1 MNNGTYQ
8 RHGGLDPGELRALGL
23 DPRSVLDFSAS
34 VNPLGPPPGLWRA
47 LRTIDL
53 AAYPDRACLELTEA
67 LAGRTGVAPERVLCG
82 NGSTEL
88 LHLLARAFV
97 RSGDGVAILAP
108 AFGEYE
114 AAARLAGGGVSLVWA
129 RAEDGFRWDLSE
141 ALRAIERAQPAL
153 VFVAVP
159 NNPTGVALTEDD
171 LARLADAFPQRSGL
185 LVVDEAYR
193 AFARRPTGP
202 RPLLDRENVVLVR
215 SMTKDYGLAGLR
227 VGYLLA
233 AAPVVEQVRAMQP
246 AWSVSALAQ
255 AGGLF
260 ALRCEGHVAR
270 ARQTV
275 ERSKAYLVRELR
287 RLSLDPLDSEANFL
301 LVEVGDAAALRLR
314 LLRAGVAVRDC
325 ASFGLPRH
333 IRIGVR
339 RIGECRRLVAAL
351 SEARAH
357 G

>member
-1 MNNGTYQ
+1 
-8 RHGGLDPGELRALGL
+8 
-23 DPRSVLDFSAS
+23 
-34 VNPLGPPPGLWRA
+34 
-47 LRTIDL
+47 
-53 AAYPDRACLELTEA
+53 
-67 LAGRTGVAPERVLCG
+67 
-82 NGSTEL
+82 
-88 LHLLARAFV
+88 
-97 RSGDGVAILAP
+97 
-108 AFGEYE
+108 
-114 AAARLAGGGVSLVWA
+114 
-129 RAEDGFRWDLSE
+129 
-141 ALRAIERAQPAL
+141 
-153 VFVAVP
+153 
-159 NNPTGVALTEDD
+159 
-171 LARLADAFPQRSGL
+171 
-185 LVVDEAYR
+185 
-193 AFARRPTGP
+193 
-202 RPLLDRENVVLVR
+202 
-215 SMTKDYGLAGLR
+215 
-227 VGYLLA
+227 
-233 AAPVVEQVRAMQP
+233 MQP